1 MFTSYIPETT
11 LVGRNIYYLPL
22 LGSPKFKCKF
32 YLSTSAPK
40 STPDTLLF
48 QDYQNI
54 DKKSLKI
61 AFSNHTDILCL
72 YFEVSLDPF
81 PKSEKMLFF
90 TGLYVNEHF
99 KFIFIPTGTIKI
111 NFQKIFSW

>member
-1 MFTSYIPETT
+1 MFTSYISQTT

-40 STPDTLLF
+40 PTPDTLLF
-48 QDYQNI
+48 QDCQNV
-54 DKKSLKI
+54 DKKSVKI
-61 AFSNHTDILCL
+61 AFRNHTDIFCL

-81 PKSEKMLFF
+81 HKSEKN
-90 TGLYVNEHF
+90 G
-99 KFIFIPTGTIKI
+99 IFYWPIRK
-111 NFQKIFSW
+111 